1 MDQNVINEI
10 IRTNEMM
17 QTKHIEPNTNEYD
30 KLIYAFGK
38 FMKNDMPDKAFA
50 CLYNAYPSNKD
61 DCYPIIAQ
69 FRKDMTLQAKK
80 GIKAAECLKILRKA
94 YLLTARDKFDDFCI
108 FTEWDRPPQDRFYVP
123 RRKSLWTA
131 TEGLQDLADD
141 KLDILGISLPPG
153 AGKALANNTPVL
165 TRNGWKNHGDLVV
178 GDEVIG
184 IDGKFKKV
192 LQIHP
197 KCMLDRLIEFT
208 NGERIICHKNHEW
221 QLLDRTSASEK
232 TKSVEYWESR
242 QIENDIIGR
251 GHRYN
256 LMLPKKQYVRGKHK
270 HLGVHPYVM
279 GAWLGDGTNRTPCIT
294 ESKLDECIFEE
305 VNRLGYP
312 CIRTHVHKTTGVIT
326 KAFGGLRQAL
336 HSYGFC
342 YDGRTVEKYIPEDYL
357 TASAKQRLDL
367 LAGLIDTDGTKSSE
381 HKYAYSTTSEKLKD
395 TFVELVS
402 TFGWR
407 CCVYAEEPKISTS
420 GIVGRKR
427 VYNISFT
434 PDCYI
439 PCRVQRKR
447 LKSFGVQR
455 KIAVKSINKIEPVEG
470 NCITV
475 EGGMY
480 LAGKTMLPTH
490 NSALALFYITWLV
503 GKNPLE
509 GILIGSHNGDI
520 LTDFYN
526 ECLRELDPTG
536 DYRWHEVF
544 PERKV
549 VSTNAKAHKIDI
561 DKAQRFSSLQFSS
574 IGSGNAGKVRALQ
587 LLYCDDLIPGIEEA
601 LSAERLEK
609 KWTLYNT
616 DLRQRKYGNK
626 CKELHIA
633 TRWSVHDVIGRLE
646 DLYADTGR
654 ARFIR
659 IPALDENGES
669 NFDYGNGKGYSTAA
683 FLDIQKTMDDISF
696 QALYQNEPIEREG
709 LLYHPDQLRR
719 YYELPDREADAI
731 LAVCDTASGGGDDL
745 VMPIFAVYGNDHYL
759 IDCVVSNELP
769 EVTDNLCVEALVRN
783 RVKQCQFESN
793 SAGGRTADKVEEG
806 VKKLATSKGIKPT
819 HITKKWTSQ
828 NKETKIIVNSA
839 WVKEYCLFK
848 DDKLIQ
854 SKSMY
859 ADFMKKMTTYTHK
872 GKNKHDDVV
881 DALAQYAVYTDS
893 MSMNTIS
900 LLKRPF

>member
-17 QTKHIEPNTNEYD
+17 QTKHIEPNSNEYD

-50 CLYNAYPSNKD
+50 CLYNAYPSNKA

-123 RRKSLWTA
+123 RRKSLWKA
-131 TEGLQDLADD
+131 VEGMQDLAED

-153 AGKALANNTPVL
+153 TGK
-165 TRNGWKNHGDLVV
+165 
-178 GDEVIG
+178 
-184 IDGKFKKV
+184 
-192 LQIHP
+192 
-197 KCMLDRLIEFT
+197 
-208 NGERIICHKNHEW
+208 
-221 QLLDRTSASEK
+221 
-232 TKSVEYWESR
+232 
-242 QIENDIIGR
+242 
-251 GHRYN
+251 
-256 LMLPKKQYVRGKHK
+256 
-270 HLGVHPYVM
+270 
-279 GAWLGDGTNRTPCIT
+279 
-294 ESKLDECIFEE
+294 
-305 VNRLGYP
+305 
-312 CIRTHVHKTTGVIT
+312 
-326 KAFGGLRQAL
+326 
-336 HSYGFC
+336 
-342 YDGRTVEKYIPEDYL
+342 
-357 TASAKQRLDL
+357 
-367 LAGLIDTDGTKSSE
+367 
-381 HKYAYSTTSEKLKD
+381 STLS
-395 TFVELVS
+395 
-402 TFGWR
+402 
-407 CCVYAEEPKISTS
+407 
-420 GIVGRKR
+420 
-427 VYNISFT
+427 
-434 PDCYI
+434 
-439 PCRVQRKR
+439 
-447 LKSFGVQR
+447 
-455 KIAVKSINKIEPVEG
+455 
-470 NCITV
+470 
-475 EGGMY
+475 
-480 LAGKTMLPTH
+480 
-490 NSALALFYITWLV
+490 LFYITWLV
-503 GKNPLE
+503 GRNPLE

-526 ECLRELDPTG
+526 ECLRELDPAG

-626 CKELHIA
+626 CKELHVC
-633 TRWSVHDVIGRLE
+633 TRWSVHDIVGRLE

-683 FLDIQKTMDDISF
+683 FLDIKKTMDDMSF

-854 SKSMY
+854 PKSMY